1 MNVENVL
8 RSTLRERAEHTGPA
22 PADLADQVLGARR
35 RRRRV
40 RWGLSVLV
48 AVTATGL
55 ALGQTLGG
63 SADPRPASE
72 RDKRDVIG
80 RADQSPP
87 REFVAA
93 GGTALAA
100 HYTIHWADVSS
111 QYIGRR
117 DYQLL
122 DQRTGTYR
130 PVPWRYL
137 DVAPGLRTA
146 AVLEQDLPARRV
158 GLVDMMTGEVTRWI
172 DLPGH
177 KAGGV
182 AFSPDGERLVA
193 TTYDGTPEDI
203 TIGQGSH
210 HARDDARRTGYWI
223 IDLRSG
229 RTAWHKALD
238 EGQYA
243 AYVPRR
249 DFDWSSDGR
258 LVRSPNDA
266 RNGHEYYDLK
276 GRRATAPPAEK
287 HLASPPSGVSP
298 DGELVAGGPAG
309 KSQSTA
315 WLIDARTGAREGET
329 FGSAFVAWADDRR
342 AVFLGC
348 QPLECNDLD
357 KRLERLLLVDVET
370 GRVEPLSGGRPMN
383 KTEKEL
389 WQPVFAPR

>member
-8 RSTLRERAEHTGPA
+8 RSTLRERAEHTGAA
-22 PADLADQVLGARR
+22 PADLADRVLGARR

-48 AVTATGL
+48 ALTATGL
-55 ALGQTLGG
+55 ALGQMLGG
-63 SADPRPASE
+63 SVDTRPASE

-93 GGTALAA
+93 GDTALAA

-111 QYIGRR
+111 QRIGRR

-130 PVPWRYL
+130 PVPWRFL

-158 GLVDMMTGEVTRWI
+158 GLVDMTTGKVTRWI
-172 DLPGH
+172 DLPGN
-177 KAGGV
+177 KAGAV
-182 AFSPDGERLVA
+182 SFSPDGNRLVA
-193 TTYDGTPEDI
+193 TTYDGTPEEI
-203 TIGQGSH
+203 TLGQGSH
-210 HARDDARRTGYWI
+210 FARADARRTGFWI

-229 RTAWHKALD
+229 RTAWHPAPD
-238 EGQYA
+238 EAEYTSFI
-243 AYVPRR
+243 PRR

-258 LVRSPNDA
+258 LVRSPNDKK
-266 RNGHEYYDLK
+266 GYDYYDLK
-276 GRRATAPPAEK
+276 GGKATAPTAEK
-287 HLASPPSGVSP
+287 HLTSHPGEVSP
-298 DGELVAGGPAG
+298 DGTLVAGGPAG
-309 KSQSTA
+309 NTTS
-315 WLIDARTGAREGET
+315 WLIDARTGAREDDVT
-329 FGSAFVAWADDRR
+329 GSEFLAWADDRR

-348 QPLECNDLD
+348 RGLTCEDWD
-357 KRLERLLLVDVET
+357 KRVETLLLVDVRT
-370 GRVEPLSGGRPMN
+370 GRVEPLSGERPMN

>member
-22 PADLADQVLGARR
+22 PADLADRVLGARR

-48 AVTATGL
+48 ALTATGL

-63 SADPRPASE
+63 SVDTRPASE

-87 REFVAA
+87 RQFVAA
-93 GGTALAA
+93 GDTALAA

-111 QYIGRR
+111 QRIGRR

-158 GLVDMMTGEVTRWI
+158 GLVDMTTGKVTRWI
-172 DLPGH
+172 DLPGN
-177 KAGGV
+177 KAGAV
-182 AFSPDGERLVA
+182 AFSPDGDRLVA
-193 TTYDGTPEDI
+193 TTYDGTPEEI
-203 TIGQGSH
+203 TLGQGSH
-210 HARDDARRTGYWI
+210 FARADARRTGFWI

-229 RTAWHKALD
+229 RTEWHRAPD
-238 EGQYA
+238 EAEYTSFI
-243 AYVPRR
+243 PRR

-258 LVRSPNDA
+258 LVRSPNDQT
-266 RNGHEYYDLK
+266 GYDYYDLK
-276 GRRATAPPAEK
+276 GGKATAPTAEK
-287 HLASPPSGVSP
+287 HLTSHPGGVSP
-298 DGELVAGGPAG
+298 DGTLVAGEPAG
-309 KSQSTA
+309 NTTS
-315 WLIDARTGAREGET
+315 WLIDARTGARKDDVP
-329 FGSAFVAWADDRR
+329 GSEFLAWADDRT

-348 QPLECNDLD
+348 RGLTCKDWD
-357 KRLERLLLVDVET
+357 KRVETLLLVDVRT
-370 GRVEPLSGGRPMN
+370 DRVEPLSGERPMN